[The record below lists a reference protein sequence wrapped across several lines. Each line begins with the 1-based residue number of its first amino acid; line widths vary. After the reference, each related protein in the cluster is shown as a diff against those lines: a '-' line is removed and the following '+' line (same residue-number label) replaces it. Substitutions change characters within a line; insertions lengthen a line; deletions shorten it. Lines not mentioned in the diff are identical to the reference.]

1 MKPLLMKSRLTLM
14 LSLALAL
21 LAVNADATETKVAL
35 QPLHAI
41 GERLVSV
48 PQRAVVYRNGIPGV
62 FVAQNGE
69 ARFRMVRL
77 GKQTGKTVAV
87 LSGLFGD
94 ETLVLTKPEQLYDG
108 MPLKLDSN
116 TDRNLTTP

>member
-1 MKPLLMKSRLTLM
+1 MKKPLIVLLTLA
-14 LSLALAL
+14 LSAAS
-21 LAVNADATETKVAL
+21 AAAEVDVTL
-35 QPLHAI
+35 QPLNAT
-41 GERLVSV
+41 GQRLINA

-94 ETLVLTKPEQLYDG
+94 ETLVLAKPEQLYDG

-116 TDRNLTTP
+116 TDRNQTTP

>member
-1 MKPLLMKSRLTLM
+1 MKKMLIVLLTLA
-14 LSLALAL
+14 LS
-21 LAVNADATETKVAL
+21 AVNAAAAEADVIL
-35 QPLHAI
+35 QPLNAT
-41 GERLVSV
+41 GQRLISA

-77 GKQTGKTVAV
+77 GRQTGKTVAV

-94 ETLVLTKPEQLYDG
+94 ETLVLAKPEQLYDG
-108 MPLKLDSN
+108 MPLKRDSN
-116 TDRNLTTP
+116 TDRNQTTP